1 MQIINKGQANNLVFT
16 LFELTTISNPT
27 YLLEVENKQTKSK
40 AYCILTNELTLEITR
55 YNEFVVTETTSPNPL
70 LSEISLSEGDHLY
83 TVYEQASTTNLDPTG
98 LTAVEQME
106 LQVKDSSA
114 NTNTAYEGAST
125 TNTVY
130 EG

>member
-1 MQIINKGQANNLVFT
+1 MQIVNKGQANNLVFT

-27 YLLEVENKQTKSK
+27 YLLEVENKQTKTK

-55 YNEFVVTETTSPNPL
+55 YNEFVVTETDSPNPL

-83 TVYEQASTTNLDPTG
+83 TVYEQASTTNLNPTG
-98 LTAVEQME
+98 LTVVEQME
-106 LQVKDSSA
+106 LQVKDTTA
-114 NTNTAYEGAST
+114 NANTAYEGAST

>member
-70 LSEISLSEGDHLY
+70 LSQISLSEGDHLY

>member
-70 LSEISLSEGDHLY
+70 LSQISLSEGDHLY

-106 LQVKDSSA
+106 LQVKYSSA